1 MVNYII
7 RVIRFGLPSRA
18 VAPFILGVCRL
29 VWLGH
34 LVPTQLQKLSHA
46 GAELCSSGN
55 IYLAQGGA
63 TVVATV
69 ILYLNLIRSRTAS
82 FLEVEDGSS
91 STNEIANQF
100 QSTISQLISSIGMF
114 DGSYSRHVVSL
125 IYIINK
131 QLNENCLNKLLIEFT
146 QIKPDLMSIFSHLIY
161 YSFSISSDDSTKP
174 NQWVI
179 LTIPNIIQMDS
190 LKKIIQICSVLFI
203 ATIRSETCESLLP
216 IMDYKMSY
224 DDVDD
229 DVINQEDWTIFVQ
242 LGTDFLSQQTDSD
255 ASDFI
260 NSMKKLTEKKSMKP
274 EDISRIYQIISSSK
288 ISSE

>member
-1 MVNYII
+1 
-7 RVIRFGLPSRA
+7 
-18 VAPFILGVCRL
+18 
-29 VWLGH
+29 
-34 LVPTQLQKLSHA
+34 
-46 GAELCSSGN
+46 
-55 IYLAQGGA
+55 
-63 TVVATV
+63 
-69 ILYLNLIRSRTAS
+69 
-82 FLEVEDGSS
+82 
-91 STNEIANQF
+91 
-100 QSTISQLISSIGMF
+100 MF

-146 QIKPDLMSIFSHLIY
+146 QIKPELMSIFSHLIY

-179 LTIPNIIQMDS
+179 LTIPNIIQMNS

-242 LGTDFLSQQTDSD
+242 LGKDFLSQQTDSD